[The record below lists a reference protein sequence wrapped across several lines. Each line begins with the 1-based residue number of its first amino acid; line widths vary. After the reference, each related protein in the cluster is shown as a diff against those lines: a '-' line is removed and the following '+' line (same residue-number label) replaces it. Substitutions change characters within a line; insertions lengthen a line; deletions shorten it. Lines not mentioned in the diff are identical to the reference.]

1 MPAHAHA
8 ENHAHEHDDAHG
20 HVHSHVL
27 AGKPH
32 PRNAPGR
39 SLLRMS
45 LGERLAIAG
54 VFVAAI
60 WLAVFWAIA

>member
-1 MPAHAHA
+1 MSVHTHAD
-8 ENHAHEHDDAHG
+8 NHGHAHG

-45 LGERLAIAG
+45 IVERMAIAG

-60 WLAVFWAIA
+60 WLAVAWAIA